1 MGTIHSHLHCG
12 VKLKV
17 NSSYS
22 IYDGV
27 VGRIPR
33 PIASITTRAG
43 EYPPYAIATFIFIGR
58 QAPPPANK
66 V

>member
-1 MGTIHSHLHCG
+1 MGTIHFHLHCG

-17 NSSYS
+17 NSSYLS
-22 IYDGV
+22 YDGV
-27 VGRIPR
+27 GGRIPR

-43 EYPPYAIATFIFIGR
+43 NTRPYAVVTINFIGR
-58 QAPPPANK
+58 QAPLPANK